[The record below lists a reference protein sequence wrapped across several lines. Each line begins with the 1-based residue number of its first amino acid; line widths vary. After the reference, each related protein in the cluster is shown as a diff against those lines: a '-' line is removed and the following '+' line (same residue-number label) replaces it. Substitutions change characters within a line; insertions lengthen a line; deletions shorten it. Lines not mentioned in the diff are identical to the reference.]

1 MTRRLTR
8 RRFLGSVALG
18 GASALG
24 LASCGGS
31 PSAISVRSGST
42 LLSTWGDPVGDG
54 QLRVLSGEPRV
65 DRVELGPPAAQ
76 VGVLATL
83 AHVTDAHVLDAS
95 SPARVTFLDRLGS
108 PFQST
113 FRPQEALTVQVL
125 AGAVAAVRALGP
137 DLVIQGGDLID
148 NDQSNEL
155 AQALGVLAGGA
166 VQPGSGPG
174 GYHGVQLASDP
185 DPFYYRPEVDAP
197 RHPGLLRAATRRFA
211 ARGLGVPWVP
221 VLGDH
226 DVLVAGE
233 LVPTE
238 LTRSLALGG
247 RALWDLPSGLT
258 VPPDLRSLPSGP
270 DGPVAPVVVDQL
282 LAEALRGPTVAVPAD
297 AARREMDVD
306 EVVSRLRRASSTRVV
321 SAADGRLDHVV
332 DVGDRL
338 RLVVLDLARRDGGS
352 GGLVVAGQG
361 EWLAGQLADG
371 GGRWLIVVSHQ
382 PLAISE
388 GGPALLDLLDRSS
401 SVIATLCGHTHR
413 NRIAARHSP
422 AGGYWQIET
431 ASLVDY
437 PQQARALRVLAT
449 AGGGV
454 AIQTWMLDH
463 VFPGPL
469 GRISRELAYLDAQG
483 GRPRGFAGARLDR
496 NVVLFRAP

>member
-1 MTRRLTR
+1 
-8 RRFLGSVALG
+8 
-18 GASALG
+18 
-24 LASCGGS
+24 
-31 PSAISVRSGST
+31 
-42 LLSTWGDPVGDG
+42 LSTWGDPVGDG

-148 NDQSNEL
+148 NDQSNEH

-258 VPPDLRSLPSGP
+258 VPPHLRSLQGGP

-297 AARREMDVD
+297 AARP
-306 EVVSRLRRASSTRVV
+306 
-321 SAADGRLDHVV
+321 
-332 DVGDRL
+332 
-338 RLVVLDLARRDGGS
+338 
-352 GGLVVAGQG
+352 
-361 EWLAGQLADG
+361 
-371 GGRWLIVVSHQ
+371 RWM
-382 PLAISE
+382 P
-388 GGPALLDLLDRSS
+388 
-401 SVIATLCGHTHR
+401 TK
-413 NRIAARHSP
+413 
-422 AGGYWQIET
+422 
-431 ASLVDY
+431 
-437 PQQARALRVLAT
+437 
-449 AGGGV
+449 
-454 AIQTWMLDH
+454 
-463 VFPGPL
+463 
-469 GRISRELAYLDAQG
+469 
-483 GRPRGFAGARLDR
+483 
-496 NVVLFRAP
+496 